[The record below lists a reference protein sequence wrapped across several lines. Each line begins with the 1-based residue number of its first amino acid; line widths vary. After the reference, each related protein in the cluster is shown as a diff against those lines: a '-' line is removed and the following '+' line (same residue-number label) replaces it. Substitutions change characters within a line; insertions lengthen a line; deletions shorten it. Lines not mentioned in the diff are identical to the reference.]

1 MTSTH
6 YRCPRF
12 NAGLIAFGLSVLCIT
27 RCSPFTHLKMHLQF
41 VELVLAAS
49 LVWDFSTQ
57 SGSVLSCSAGS
68 MRARKISH
76 LNSLD
81 ISRNA
86 VRFGKLRSFP
96 AVPPPPF
103 F

>member
-1 MTSTH
+1 MTFTH

-27 RCSPFTHLKMHLQF
+27 RCSPFTHLKMHLEF

-49 LVWDFSTQ
+49 LVWDFSTHT
-57 SGSVLSCSAGS
+57 GPMLSCSAGS
-68 MRARKISH
+68 TRARKIYF

-81 ISRNA
+81 INRNA
-86 VRFGKLRSFP
+86 VRFGKIRSFP
-96 AVPPPPF
+96 AGPPL
-103 F
+103 